1 MQTKKG
7 FILTYTILIGII
19 CLIMMMYIFDV
30 QVAEVKYSLSI
41 KKYILKEDH
50 YQKNK
55 EYLMTLFSSFIDTKN
70 EQIKIEGVNEFFY
83 DFKSH
88 IVMYEEAKVS
98 YSSMTS
104 EFVFTTPWEYRTN
117 RNDYYK
123 LEDSGDSF
131 KMIFT
136 RTNYTDK

>member
-7 FILTYTILIGII
+7 FILIYTLLIGII

-41 KKYILKEDH
+41 KKYILKEDY
-50 YQKNK
+50 YQKDK
-55 EYLMTLFSSFIDTKN
+55 EYLMTLFSSFIDINN
-70 EQIKIEGVNEFFY
+70 EQIKMEGINEFFD

-88 IVMYEEAKVS
+88 IVKHEEAKVS
-98 YSSMTS
+98 YSSKSS

-123 LEDSGDSF
+123 LVDSGESF

-136 RTNYTDK
+136 RTNYTD